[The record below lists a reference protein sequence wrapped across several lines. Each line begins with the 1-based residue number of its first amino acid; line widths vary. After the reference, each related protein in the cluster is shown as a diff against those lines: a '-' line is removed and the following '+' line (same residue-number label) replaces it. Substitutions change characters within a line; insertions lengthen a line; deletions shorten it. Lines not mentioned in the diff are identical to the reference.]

1 MRRRR
6 GAAEGPSFLLSPL
19 GIVFTTVVIDLVGFG
34 IVLPILP
41 LWAEG
46 FGASPVQIGMLTA
59 SYAVMQLLF
68 APVWGRVSDR
78 YGRRPVILI
87 SLAGSAVAALVIGLA
102 GTLLVLW
109 LARVLQGIAGASYA
123 AAQAYVADVTTRE
136 ERAKGMGMIGAAFG
150 LGFVLGPAIGA
161 AFSAID
167 PRLPFFVAAALAATN
182 LVIAYLRLPE
192 SRRPG
197 AAPAPA
203 PRLALVRR
211 ALASADLAPLVWL
224 SFVATFAFVA
234 MESTFALFGER
245 RFDYDITQVGLL
257 FVYIG
262 VLTALAQ
269 GYLVGR
275 VVGRVGEGRALIGG
289 LWGTAAGLLL
299 VAASRDLWLLLVGLA
314 VLAVASGLVF
324 STTTALISLAA
335 GEHEQG
341 LVLGLS
347 ASVGG
352 AARIAGP
359 LVATVL
365 FQHAGI
371 GVPLLLGA
379 ALFAL
384 CAAAAIRLPGP
395 HAALPGSSL
404 TRSSRS

>member
-1 MRRRR
+1 VGRRRRR
-6 GAAEGPSFLLSPL
+6 GEGPPFLLSPL

-41 LWAEG
+41 LWAED
-46 FGASPVQIGMLTA
+46 FGASPVQIGLLTA

-68 APVWGRVSDR
+68 APVWGRLSDR
-78 YGRRPVILI
+78 YGRRPVILV
-87 SLAGSAVAALVIGLA
+87 SLAGSALSALLIGLA
-102 GTLLVLW
+102 GTLLILW
-109 LARVLQGIAGASYA
+109 FARVLQGIAGASYA

-136 ERAKGMGMIGAAFG
+136 ERARGMGMIGAAFG
-150 LGFVLGPAIGA
+150 LGFVLGPALGA
-161 AFSAID
+161 LFSSID
-167 PRLPFFVAAALAATN
+167 QRLPFFVAAGLAATN
-182 LVIAYLRLPE
+182 LVIAWFRLPE

-211 ALASADLAPLVWL
+211 ALTSDALAPLVWL
-224 SFVATFAFVA
+224 SFIATFAFVG

-245 RFDYDITQVGLL
+245 RFDYSVTQVGLL

-269 GYLVGR
+269 GVLVGR
-275 VVGRVGEGRALIGG
+275 VVARVGEARALVGG
-289 LWGTAAGLLL
+289 LVGTAAGLLL
-299 VAASRDLWLLLVGLA
+299 VGGARDLWLLLIGLA
-314 VLAVASGLVF
+314 VLAIASGLVF
-324 STTTALISLAA
+324 STTTAMISLAA
-335 GEHEQG
+335 GDREQG
-341 LVLGLS
+341 LILGLS

-359 LVATVL
+359 LVATLL

-371 GVPLLLGA
+371 AVPLLLGA

-384 CAAAAIRLPGP
+384 CAAGAIRVPAR
-395 HAALPGSSL
+395 AALAS
-404 TRSSRS
+404 